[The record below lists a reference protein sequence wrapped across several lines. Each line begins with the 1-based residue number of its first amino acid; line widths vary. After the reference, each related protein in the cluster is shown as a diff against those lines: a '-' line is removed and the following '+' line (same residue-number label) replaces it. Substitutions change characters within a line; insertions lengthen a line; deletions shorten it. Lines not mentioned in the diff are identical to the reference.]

1 MNMICPLC
9 CAEKGCTHQTK
20 GFNMG
25 GVWEDIIDFGYP
37 SFPAYAFDEEAAKY
51 RHQTFAQRRKIS

>member
-1 MNMICPLC
+1 
-9 CAEKGCTHQTK
+9 
-20 GFNMG
+20 MG